1 MGLQRLY
8 HRLIVLKRNL
18 NLVMHKILRKT
29 LKYLLWL
36 SVNVSVIVSVILFIA
51 VVNYVNKLPPIEELL
66 DDRKRGSVTLLD
78 RNNEVFAWRGN
89 QFGGIL
95 KSNILNP
102 ILHDA
107 IISVED
113 RTFYSHY
120 GVSLRG
126 ILGAIRI
133 HLREG
138 RGPFS
143 GHGGSTITQQVAKIL
158 CLLQGEINTQKHCRR
173 STISR
178 KLLEIPF
185 ALALEY
191 AYSKKD
197 ILSIYINRVYL
208 GSGAYG
214 FEAASERYF
223 NKSSSELSIG
233 EAALLAGLLKAP
245 TRYSPINNK
254 DLSQSRA
261 LTVLKIMRDQKQ
273 ISITDFE
280 KAVKSLPI
288 IQENNINQIG
298 SYYADWV
305 MQDAPQE
312 ITTQSKEDIIIR
324 TYFDPKIQKAVD
336 NTILSFLETEIMSDS
351 KAQIA
356 IVVMSADGH
365 VRAMSG
371 GRPSEKIPGQFNRAY
386 QAKRQPGSAFK
397 PFVYGAALDIGISPN
412 TILTDEPV
420 TIMFGENNYKE
431 YSPKNYDNKYLGPVT
446 IEEAF
451 SKSLN
456 TVAVKVGTQIG
467 INRVKTL
474 AKELGIETFIP
485 SEPSI
490 ALGSSE
496 VNLLELTTAYAGILN
511 NGTKVYAKGWR
522 DLSVKKS
529 NEIIIKE
536 GSEQGFRV
544 FSKLAAQT
552 LKYLMFSSVETGTG
566 KNASVKNWQIAGK
579 TGTSQSFRDAWF
591 VGFSTN
597 YVIGV
602 WMGNDDNRPLKNVSG
617 GGLPAKIFSKIMTKI
632 SFELATK
639 KEIAMVSPDQF
650 DTLSIYENP
659 AAKSQIL
666 SQDKISREQKNSS
679 LIGGLIRALL
689 WGDQ

>member
-102 ILHDA
+102 VLHDA

-133 HLREG
+133 NLREG

-158 CLLQGEINTQKHCRR
+158 CLLQGDINTQKHCRR

-273 ISITDFE
+273 ISVTDFE

-288 IQENNINQIG
+288 IQENNINEIG

-474 AKELGIETFIP
+474 ARELGIETFIP

-659 AAKSQIL
+659 AAKFQTQ
-666 SQDKISREQKNSS
+666 SQDKMSREQKNSS

-689 WGDQ
+689 WGD

>member
-51 VVNYVNKLPPIEELL
+51 VINYVNKLPPIEELL

-78 RNNEVFAWRGN
+78 RNNGVFAWRGN

-95 KSNILNP
+95 KSNVLNP

-133 HLREG
+133 NLREG

-158 CLLQGEINTQKHCRR
+158 CLLQGDINTQKHCRR

-273 ISITDFE
+273 ISVTDFE

-288 IQENNINQIG
+288 IQENNINEIG

-474 AKELGIETFIP
+474 ARELGIETFIP
-485 SEPSI
+485 NEPSI

-659 AAKSQIL
+659 AAKFQIQ
-666 SQDKISREQKNSS
+666 SQDKISIEQKNSS

-689 WGDQ
+689 WGD

>member
-1 MGLQRLY
+1 M
-8 HRLIVLKRNL
+8 
-18 NLVMHKILRKT
+18 LRKIF
-29 LKYLLWL
+29 KYLFWL
-36 SVNVSVIVSVILFIA
+36 SLNVALIVSVILIIA
-51 VVNYVNKLPPIEELL
+51 VVNYVNRLPPIAELL

-78 RNNEVFAWRGN
+78 QHNNVFAWRGN

-95 KSNILNP
+95 KSNSLNRV
-102 ILHDA
+102 LHDA

-120 GVSLRG
+120 GVSIRG

-133 HLREG
+133 NLREG
-138 RGPFS
+138 RGPLS

-158 CLLQGEINTQKHCRR
+158 CLLQGDTNTQKHCRR

-191 AYSKKD
+191 AYTKED

-223 NKSSSELSIG
+223 NKNSSKLSTS

-245 TRYSPINNK
+245 SRYSPLNNK
-254 DLSQSRA
+254 ELSQARA
-261 LTVLKIMRDQKQ
+261 LTVLKIMKEQKL
-273 ISITDFE
+273 ISIKDFE
-280 KAVKSLPI
+280 EATKSLPL
-288 IQENNINQIG
+288 IQKNNINEIG

-312 ITTQSKEDIIIR
+312 ITKQSKEDIIIR
-324 TYFDPKIQKAVD
+324 TYFDPKIQRAID
-336 NTILSFLETEIMSDS
+336 DTIFSFLETEIMAASR
-351 KAQIA
+351 AQIA
-356 IVVMSADGH
+356 VVVMSADGR

-371 GRPSEKIPGQFNRAY
+371 GRPSEKMPGQFNRAF

-397 PFVYGAALDIGISPN
+397 PFVYGAALDLGISPN
-412 TILTDEPV
+412 TIIIDEPV
-420 TIMFGENNYKE
+420 TIMFGKNNFKE
-431 YSPKNYDNKYLGPVT
+431 YSPKNYDNRYLGPVT
-446 IEEAF
+446 LEEAF

-456 TVAVKVGTQIG
+456 TVAVKVGNQIG

-474 AKELGIETFIP
+474 AKELGIETGIA

-496 VNLLELTTAYAGILN
+496 VNLIELTTAYAGILN
-511 NGTKVYAKGWR
+511 NGIKVNPKGWQN
-522 DLSVKKS
+522 LSIKET
-529 NEIIIKE
+529 NEVIIRE
-536 GSEQGFRV
+536 GSEEGVRV
-544 FSKLAAQT
+544 LSNLAAQT
-552 LKYLMFSSVETGTG
+552 LKYLMFSSVENGTG
-566 KNASVKNWQIAGK
+566 KNASVSGWQIAGK

-591 VGFSTN
+591 VGFSNN

-602 WMGNDDNRPLKNVSG
+602 WMGNDDNRPLKNVNG
-617 GGLPAKIFSKIMTKI
+617 GGLPAKIFSKVMTKI
-632 SFELATK
+632 SLELVSTKEIVMISPNQFDVLRDYDELA
-639 KEIAMVSPDQF
+639 KEYQF
-650 DTLSIYENP
+650 Q
-659 AAKSQIL
+659 SQEDI
-666 SQDKISREQKNSS
+666 DGRPENSS

-689 WGDQ
+689 WGN

>member
-36 SVNVSVIVSVILFIA
+36 LVNVAVIVSVILLIA

-95 KSNILNP
+95 KSNVLNP
-102 ILHDA
+102 VLHDA

-133 HLREG
+133 NLREG

-158 CLLQGEINTQKHCRR
+158 CLLQGDINTQKHCRR

-273 ISITDFE
+273 ISVTDFE

-288 IQENNINQIG
+288 IQENNINEIG

-474 AKELGIETFIP
+474 ARELGIETFIP

-659 AAKSQIL
+659 AAKFQIQ

-689 WGDQ
+689 WGD

>member
-95 KSNILNP
+95 KSNVLNP
-102 ILHDA
+102 VLHDA

-133 HLREG
+133 NLREG

-158 CLLQGEINTQKHCRR
+158 CLLQGDINTQKHCRR

-273 ISITDFE
+273 ISLTDFD

-288 IQENNINQIG
+288 IQENNINEIG

-474 AKELGIETFIP
+474 ARELGIETFIP

-659 AAKSQIL
+659 EAKFRIQ

-689 WGDQ
+689 WGD

>member
-1 MGLQRLY
+1 
-8 HRLIVLKRNL
+8 
-18 NLVMHKILRKT
+18 MHIILRKT

-36 SVNVSVIVSVILFIA
+36 SVNVAVIVSVIILIA
-51 VVNYVNKLPPIEELL
+51 VVNYTNKLPPIEELL

-78 RNNEVFAWRGN
+78 KNNEVFAWRGN

-95 KSNILNP
+95 KSNVLNRV
-102 ILHDA
+102 LHDA

-120 GVSLRG
+120 GVSVRG

-133 HLREG
+133 NLREG

-158 CLLQGEINTQKHCRR
+158 CLLQGDINSQKHCRR

-191 AYSKKD
+191 KYSKED

-223 NKSSSELSIG
+223 SKSSSELAIE

-245 TRYSPINNK
+245 TRYSPVNNK
-254 DLSQSRA
+254 DLSQARA
-261 LTVLKIMRDQKQ
+261 LTVLKIMRDQKL
-273 ISITDFE
+273 ISITDFD
-280 KAVKSLPI
+280 KAVKSLPVN
-288 IQENNINQIG
+288 QENNINEIG

-312 ITTQSKEDIIIR
+312 MTKQSKEDIIIR

-336 NTILSFLETEIMSDS
+336 DTIFSFLETEIMSES

-356 IVVMSADGH
+356 VVVLSADGQ

-412 TILTDEPV
+412 TVLTDEPV
-420 TIMFGENNYKE
+420 TIMFGKNKYKE

-446 IEEAF
+446 IEQAF

-474 AKELGIETFIP
+474 ARELGIETAIP

-496 VNLLELTTAYAGILN
+496 VSLLELTTAYAGILN
-511 NGTKVYAKGWR
+511 NGTKVNSKGWR
-522 DLSVKKS
+522 DLSVKK
-529 NEIIIKE
+529 NDEIIIRE
-536 GSEQGFRV
+536 GSEQGIRV

-566 KNASVKNWQIAGK
+566 KNASVQDLQIAGK
-579 TGTSQSFRDAWF
+579 TGTSQSFKDAWF
-591 VGFSTN
+591 VGFSSN

-602 WMGNDDNRPLKNVSG
+602 WMGNDDNRPLQNVSG

-632 SFELATK
+632 SADLAPK
-639 KEIAMVSPDQF
+639 KQIAMVSPDQF
-650 DTLSIYENP
+650 DALSIYEDP
-659 AAKSQIL
+659 ATKFEFQ
-666 SQDKISREQKNSS
+666 SQDKVNREQKNSS

-689 WGDQ
+689 WGD

>member
-95 KSNILNP
+95 KSNVLNP
-102 ILHDA
+102 VLHDA

-133 HLREG
+133 NLREG

-158 CLLQGEINTQKHCRR
+158 CLLQGDINTQKHCRR

-245 TRYSPINNK
+245 TRYSPINNR

-273 ISITDFE
+273 ISVTDFE

-288 IQENNINQIG
+288 IQENNINEIG

-659 AAKSQIL
+659 AAKFQIQ

-689 WGDQ
+689 WGD

>member
-36 SVNVSVIVSVILFIA
+36 SVNVSVIVSMILFIA

-95 KSNILNP
+95 KSNVLNP
-102 ILHDA
+102 VLHDA

-133 HLREG
+133 NLREG

-158 CLLQGEINTQKHCRR
+158 CLLQGDINTQKHCRR

-273 ISITDFE
+273 ISVTDFE

-288 IQENNINQIG
+288 IQENNINEIG

-456 TVAVKVGTQIG
+456 TVAVKVGTQVG

-474 AKELGIETFIP
+474 ARELGIETFIP
-485 SEPSI
+485 NEPSI

-689 WGDQ
+689 WGD

>member
-1 MGLQRLY
+1 
-8 HRLIVLKRNL
+8 
-18 NLVMHKILRKT
+18 MHKILRKT

-95 KSNILNP
+95 KSNVLNP
-102 ILHDA
+102 VLHDA

-133 HLREG
+133 NLREG

-158 CLLQGEINTQKHCRR
+158 CLLQGDINTQKHCRR

-273 ISITDFE
+273 ISVTDFE

-288 IQENNINQIG
+288 IQENNINEIG

-474 AKELGIETFIP
+474 ARELGIETFIP

-602 WMGNDDNRPLKNVSG
+602 WMGNDDNKPLKNVSG

-659 AAKSQIL
+659 AAKFQIQ

-689 WGDQ
+689 WGD

>member
-95 KSNILNP
+95 KSNVLNP
-102 ILHDA
+102 VLHDA

-133 HLREG
+133 NLREG

-158 CLLQGEINTQKHCRR
+158 CLLQGDINTQKHCRR

-223 NKSSSELSIG
+223 NKSSYELSIG

-273 ISITDFE
+273 ISVTDFE

-288 IQENNINQIG
+288 IQENNINEIG

-474 AKELGIETFIP
+474 ARELGIETFIP

-536 GSEQGFRV
+536 GSERGFRV

-659 AAKSQIL
+659 AAKFQIQ

-689 WGDQ
+689 WGD

>member
-95 KSNILNP
+95 KSNVLNP
-102 ILHDA
+102 VLHDA

-133 HLREG
+133 NLREG

-158 CLLQGEINTQKHCRR
+158 CLLQGDINTQKHCRR

-273 ISITDFE
+273 ISVTDFE
-280 KAVKSLPI
+280 KAVKSLPV
-288 IQENNINQIG
+288 IQENNINEIG

-474 AKELGIETFIP
+474 ARELGIETFIP

-659 AAKSQIL
+659 AAKFQIQ

-689 WGDQ
+689 WGD

>member
-95 KSNILNP
+95 KSNVLNP
-102 ILHDA
+102 VLHDA

-133 HLREG
+133 NLREG

-158 CLLQGEINTQKHCRR
+158 CLLQGDINTQKHCRR

-261 LTVLKIMRDQKQ
+261 LTVLKIMRDQKK
-273 ISITDFE
+273 ISVTDFE

-288 IQENNINQIG
+288 IQENNINEIG

-474 AKELGIETFIP
+474 ARELGIETFIP

-659 AAKSQIL
+659 AAKFQIQ

-689 WGDQ
+689 WGD

>member
-1 MGLQRLY
+1 
-8 HRLIVLKRNL
+8 
-18 NLVMHKILRKT
+18 MHKILRKT

-95 KSNILNP
+95 KSNVLNP
-102 ILHDA
+102 VLHDA

-133 HLREG
+133 NLREG

-158 CLLQGEINTQKHCRR
+158 CLLQGDINTQKHCRR

-273 ISITDFE
+273 ISVTDFE

-288 IQENNINQIG
+288 IQENNINEIG

-474 AKELGIETFIP
+474 ARELGIETFIP

-552 LKYLMFSSVETGTG
+552 LKYLMFASVETGTG

-659 AAKSQIL
+659 AAKFQIQ

-689 WGDQ
+689 WGD

>member
-1 MGLQRLY
+1 
-8 HRLIVLKRNL
+8 
-18 NLVMHKILRKT
+18 MHKILRKT

-95 KSNILNP
+95 KSNVLNP
-102 ILHDA
+102 VLHDA

-133 HLREG
+133 NLREG

-158 CLLQGEINTQKHCRR
+158 CLLQGDINTQKHCRR

-273 ISITDFE
+273 ISVTDFE

-288 IQENNINQIG
+288 IQENNINEIG

-485 SEPSI
+485 NEPSI

-536 GSEQGFRV
+536 GSERGFRV

-602 WMGNDDNRPLKNVSG
+602 WMGNDDNKPLKNVSG

-659 AAKSQIL
+659 AAKFQTQ
-666 SQDKISREQKNSS
+666 SQDKIRREQKNSS

-689 WGDQ
+689 WGD

>member
-1 MGLQRLY
+1 
-8 HRLIVLKRNL
+8 
-18 NLVMHKILRKT
+18 MHSILRKT

-36 SVNVSVIVSVILFIA
+36 SVNVAVIVSVILLIA

-95 KSNILNP
+95 KSNVLNRV
-102 ILHDA
+102 LHDA

-120 GVSLRG
+120 GVSVRG

-133 HLREG
+133 NLREG

-158 CLLQGEINTQKHCRR
+158 CLLQGDINSQKHCRR

-191 AYSKKD
+191 AYSKED

-223 NKSSSELSIG
+223 NKNSSELLLE

-254 DLSQSRA
+254 ELSQART
-261 LTVLKIMRDQKQ
+261 LTVLKIMRDQKMV
-273 ISITDFE
+273 SVTDFE
-280 KAVKSLPI
+280 KAVKSLPV
-288 IQENNINQIG
+288 IQENNINNIG

-312 ITTQSKEDIIIR
+312 ITKQSKEDIIIR
-324 TYFDPKIQKAVD
+324 TYFDPEIQKAVD
-336 NTILSFLETEIMSDS
+336 DTILSFLETEIMSES

-356 IVVMSADGH
+356 VVVMSADGH

-397 PFVYGAALDIGISPN
+397 PFVYGAALDFGISPN
-412 TILTDEPV
+412 TLVTDEPV
-420 TIMFGENNYKE
+420 TIMFGKNNHKE

-456 TVAVKVGTQIG
+456 TVAVKVGSQIG

-474 AKELGIETFIP
+474 ARELGIETAIP

-496 VNLLELTTAYAGILN
+496 VSLLELTTAYAGILN

-522 DLSVKKS
+522 DLSIKK
-529 NEIIIKE
+529 NDEIIIRE

-566 KNASVKNWQIAGK
+566 KNASVQDWQIAGK

-591 VGFSTN
+591 VGFSSN
-597 YVIGV
+597 YIIGV

-617 GGLPAKIFSKIMTKI
+617 GGLPAKIFSNIMSKI
-632 SFELATK
+632 SFELAPK
-639 KEIAMVSPDQF
+639 KQIAMVSPDQF
-650 DTLSIYENP
+650 DTLRIYENP
-659 AAKSQIL
+659 ATKFQIQ
-666 SQDKISREQKNSS
+666 SQDKTSREQKNSS

-689 WGDQ
+689 WGD

>member
-1 MGLQRLY
+1 MR
-8 HRLIVLKRNL
+8 I
-18 NLVMHKILRKT
+18 ILRKT
-29 LKYLLWL
+29 IKYFLWL
-36 SVNVSVIVSVILFIA
+36 SLNVAIIVFIILLVA
-51 VVNYVNKLPPIEELL
+51 VVNYVNKLPPIAELL

-95 KSNILNP
+95 KSRGLNRF
-102 ILHDA
+102 LHDA

-113 RTFYSHY
+113 KTFYSHY
-120 GVSLRG
+120 GISIRG
-126 ILGAIRI
+126 IVGAIRI
-133 HLREG
+133 NLREG

-158 CLLQGEINTQKHCRR
+158 CLLQGETNSQKHCRR

-191 AYSKKD
+191 AYSKED

-223 NKSSSELSIG
+223 NKASSELSIG
-233 EAALLAGLLKAP
+233 QAALLAGLLKAP
-245 TRYSPINNK
+245 TRYSPLNNK
-254 DLSQSRA
+254 ELSQARA
-261 LTVLKIMRDQKQ
+261 LTVLKIMKDQKS
-273 ISITDFE
+273 ISIKDFE
-280 KAVKSLPI
+280 KVTKSLPT
-288 IQENNINQIG
+288 IQENNINEVG

-305 MQDAPQE
+305 MHDAPQE
-312 ITTQSKEDIIIR
+312 ITKQSKEDIIIK
-324 TYFDPKIQKAVD
+324 TYFDPKIQKVVD
-336 NTILSFLETEIMSDS
+336 DTIFSFLETEIISGSM
-351 KAQIA
+351 AQIA
-356 IVVMSADGH
+356 VVVMSKDGR

-397 PFVYGAALDIGISPN
+397 PFVYGAVLDLGISPN
-412 TILTDEPV
+412 TIVLDEPV
-420 TIMFGENNYKE
+420 TINFGKNNYKE
-431 YSPKNYDNKYLGPVT
+431 YSPKNYDNEYLGPVT

-456 TVAVKVGTQIG
+456 TVAVKLGNQIG

-474 AKELGIETFIP
+474 ATELGIETAIP
-485 SEPSI
+485 NEPSI

-496 VNLLELTTAYAGILN
+496 VSLIELTTAYAGILN
-511 NGTKVYAKGWR
+511 NGIKINPKGWR
-522 DLSVKKS
+522 DLSIKET
-529 NEIIIKE
+529 NEVIISE
-536 GSEQGFRV
+536 GSEQGIRV

-552 LKYLMFSSVETGTG
+552 LKYLMFSSVEYGTG
-566 KNASVKNWQIAGK
+566 KNASVSEWKIAGK

-591 VGFSTN
+591 VGFSSN

-602 WMGNDDNRPLKNVSG
+602 WMGNDDNRPLKNVNG
-617 GGLPAKIFSKIMTKI
+617 GGLPAKIFSKIMTNI
-632 SFELATK
+632 NFGQLPRRELAMIT
-639 KEIAMVSPDQF
+639 PDQF
-650 DTLSIYENP
+650 DTLRVYDDTATKFKFQFESE
-659 AAKSQIL
+659 AGSK
-666 SQDKISREQKNSS
+666 QKNSS

-689 WGDQ
+689 WGD

>member
-95 KSNILNP
+95 KSKVLNP
-102 ILHDA
+102 VLHDA

-133 HLREG
+133 NLREG

-158 CLLQGEINTQKHCRR
+158 CLLQGDINTQKHCRR

-273 ISITDFE
+273 ISVTDFE

-288 IQENNINQIG
+288 IQENNINEIG

-474 AKELGIETFIP
+474 ARELGIETFIP

-650 DTLSIYENP
+650 DTLSIYENR
-659 AAKSQIL
+659 AMKFQIQ
-666 SQDKISREQKNSS
+666 SQDKINREQKNSS

-689 WGDQ
+689 WGD

>member
-1 MGLQRLY
+1 MLRKIFKFLFWLSLNLA
-8 HRLIVLKRNL
+8 LIVSI
-18 NLVMHKILRKT
+18 IL
-29 LKYLLWL
+29 
-36 SVNVSVIVSVILFIA
+36 IIA
-51 VVNYVNKLPPIEELL
+51 VVNYVNKLPPIAELL

-78 RNNEVFAWRGN
+78 QHNTVFAWRGN

-95 KSNILNP
+95 KSNSLNRA
-102 ILHDA
+102 LHDA

-113 RTFYSHY
+113 RTFYSHF
-120 GVSLRG
+120 GVSIRG

-133 HLREG
+133 NLREG

-158 CLLQGEINTQKHCRR
+158 CLLKGDTNSQKHCRR

-197 ILSIYINRVYL
+197 ILSIYLNRVYL

-223 NKSSSELSIG
+223 NKKSSELSTG

-245 TRYSPINNK
+245 SRYSPLNNK
-254 DLSQSRA
+254 RLSQARA
-261 LTVLKIMRDQKQ
+261 LTVLKIMREQKL
-273 ISITDFE
+273 ISSKDFAE
-280 KAVKSLPI
+280 AAKSLPLI
-288 IQENNINQIG
+288 RKNNINEIG

-312 ITTQSKEDIIIR
+312 ITKQSKEDIIIK
-324 TYFDPKIQKAVD
+324 TYFDPKIQRAID
-336 NTILSFLETEIMSDS
+336 DTIFSFLDTEIMAASR
-351 KAQIA
+351 AQIA
-356 IVVMSADGH
+356 VVVMSADGR

-371 GRPSEKIPGQFNRAY
+371 GRPSDKIPGQFNRAF

-397 PFVYGAALDIGISPN
+397 PFVYGAALDLGISPN
-412 TILTDEPV
+412 TIITDEPV
-420 TIMFGENNYKE
+420 TIMFGKNNYKE
-431 YSPKNYDNKYLGPVT
+431 YSPKNYDNRYLGPVT
-446 IEEAF
+446 VEEAF

-456 TVAVKVGTQIG
+456 TVAVKVGNQIG

-474 AKELGIETFIP
+474 ARELGIETGIAN
-485 SEPSI
+485 EPSI

-496 VNLLELTTAYAGILN
+496 VNLIELTTAYAGILN
-511 NGTKVYAKGWR
+511 NGIKVNPKGWKN
-522 DLSVKKS
+522 LSIKET
-529 NEIIIKE
+529 NEVIIRE
-536 GSEQGFRV
+536 GSEEGVRV
-544 FSKLAAQT
+544 LSNLAAQT
-552 LKYLMFSSVETGTG
+552 LKYLMFSSVENGTG
-566 KNASVKNWQIAGK
+566 KNASVSGWQIAGK

-591 VGFSTN
+591 VGFSNN

-602 WMGNDDNRPLKNVSG
+602 WMGNDDNRPLKNVNG

-632 SFELATK
+632 SSELVST
-639 KEIAMVSPDQF
+639 KEIAMILPNQF
-650 DTLSIYENP
+650 DVLRSYDGLSKEYQF
-659 AAKSQIL
+659 KSQEDL
-666 SQDKISREQKNSS
+666 DRKPKNSS
-679 LIGGLIRALL
+679 LIGGLIKALL
-689 WGDQ
+689 WGE

>member
-1 MGLQRLY
+1 MGLQRFY
-8 HRLIVLKRNL
+8 HRLIVLRREL
-18 NLVMHKILRKT
+18 NLVMHTIFRKT

-36 SVNVSVIVSVILFIA
+36 LVNVAVIVSVILLVA

-95 KSNILNP
+95 KSNVLNP
-102 ILHDA
+102 VLHDA

-133 HLREG
+133 NLREG

-158 CLLQGEINTQKHCRR
+158 CLLQGDINTQKHCRR

-273 ISITDFE
+273 ISVTDFE

-288 IQENNINQIG
+288 IQENNINEIG

-474 AKELGIETFIP
+474 ARELGIETFIP

-552 LKYLMFSSVETGTG
+552 LKYLMFASVETGTG

-659 AAKSQIL
+659 AAKFQTQ

-689 WGDQ
+689 WGD

>member
-95 KSNILNP
+95 KSNVLNP
-102 ILHDA
+102 VLHDA

-133 HLREG
+133 NLREG

-158 CLLQGEINTQKHCRR
+158 CLLQGDINTQKHCRR

-273 ISITDFE
+273 ISVTDFE

-288 IQENNINQIG
+288 IRENNINEIG

-336 NTILSFLETEIMSDS
+336 KTILSFLETEIMSAS

-356 IVVMSADGH
+356 IVVMSADGR

-420 TIMFGENNYKE
+420 TIMFGKNNYKE

-474 AKELGIETFIP
+474 ARELGIETFIP

-552 LKYLMFSSVETGTG
+552 LKYLMFASVETGTG

-659 AAKSQIL
+659 AAKFQIQ
-666 SQDKISREQKNSS
+666 SQDKISRERKNSS
-679 LIGGLIRALL
+679 LIEGLIRALL
-689 WGDQ
+689 WGD

>member
-8 HRLIVLKRNL
+8 RRLIVLKRNL

-36 SVNVSVIVSVILFIA
+36 SVNVSVIVSMILFIA

-95 KSNILNP
+95 KSNVLNP

-133 HLREG
+133 NLREG

-158 CLLQGEINTQKHCRR
+158 CLLQGDINTQKHCRR

-273 ISITDFE
+273 ISVTDFE

-288 IQENNINQIG
+288 IQENNINEIG

-397 PFVYGAALDIGISPN
+397 PFVYGAALDVGISPN

-420 TIMFGENNYKE
+420 TIMFGEDNYKE

-474 AKELGIETFIP
+474 ARELGIDTFIP
-485 SEPSI
+485 TEPSI

-496 VNLLELTTAYAGILN
+496 VSLLELTTAYAGILN

-659 AAKSQIL
+659 AAKFQIQ

-689 WGDQ
+689 WGN

>member
-36 SVNVSVIVSVILFIA
+36 SVNVSVIVSMILFIA

-95 KSNILNP
+95 KSNVLNP

-133 HLREG
+133 NLREG

-158 CLLQGEINTQKHCRR
+158 CLLQGDINTQKHCRR

-288 IQENNINQIG
+288 IQENNINEIG

-474 AKELGIETFIP
+474 ARELGIETFIP

-529 NEIIIKE
+529 NEIIIRE

-659 AAKSQIL
+659 AAKFQIQ

-689 WGDQ
+689 WGD

>member
-1 MGLQRLY
+1 
-8 HRLIVLKRNL
+8 
-18 NLVMHKILRKT
+18 MHLILRKT

-36 SVNVSVIVSVILFIA
+36 SVNVAVIVSVILLVA

-95 KSNILNP
+95 KSNVLNP
-102 ILHDA
+102 VLHDA

-133 HLREG
+133 NLREG

-158 CLLQGEINTQKHCRR
+158 CLLQGDINTQKHCRR

-273 ISITDFE
+273 ISVTDFE

-288 IQENNINQIG
+288 IQENNINEIG

-397 PFVYGAALDIGISPN
+397 PFVYGAALDVGISPN
-412 TILTDEPV
+412 TILTDERV

-474 AKELGIETFIP
+474 ARELGIETFIP

-536 GSEQGFRV
+536 GSERGFRV

-659 AAKSQIL
+659 AAKFQIQ

-689 WGDQ
+689 WGD

>member
-95 KSNILNP
+95 KSNVLNP
-102 ILHDA
+102 VLHDA

-133 HLREG
+133 NLREG

-158 CLLQGEINTQKHCRR
+158 CLLQGDINTQKHCRR

-273 ISITDFE
+273 ISVTDFE

-288 IQENNINQIG
+288 IQENNINEIG

-474 AKELGIETFIP
+474 ARELGIETFIP

-639 KEIAMVSPDQF
+639 KEIAMVSSDQF

-659 AAKSQIL
+659 AAKFQIQ

-689 WGDQ
+689 WGD